1 MNYLSHYSS
10 PLGSITITSDGRT
23 VTGLWFDGQRHFPTL
38 SESEYSKADL
48 PIFQQTHRW
57 LDHYFRGGKD
67 EALPPLNPH
76 LTPFQQIVSDI
87 LLTIPYGHTT
97 TYSNIAQLAATRMGR
112 GHLSAQA
119 VGSAVGHNPIS
130 ILIPCHRVIGAN
142 GSITGYAGGIDRKR
156 WLLNLENPQLFQTTL

>member
-67 EALPPLNPH
+67 EALPPLTPH